1 MHEDAAIIAPIEAE
15 QVNHTGRYCSNRFFM
30 TKNSPTWSMP
40 AFPAVVLSDARSHL
54 RYRQLSAISVRQD
67 IVKYGCLQLGQS
79 SSRRFFVWKNLQWK
93 RSQSED
99 RRVGLSG
106 WRRGEKRSVSAWSI
120 RYDPRARLDYCG
132 SGNVTSTPPMTS
144 FSLKFLFGLS
154 VCALWQP
161 THPCEMARSAKTA

>member
-1 MHEDAAIIAPIEAE
+1 MGLSRGVFYLPSPAARRSVMEGEDNVLRELLVEITGLLKSYPETLERRAAEIERSGKDPELASKLLK
-15 QVNHTGRYCSNRFFM
+15 GADAM

-54 RYRQLSAISVRQD
+54 RYRQISAISVRQD
-67 IVKYGCLQLGQS
+67 IVKCGCLQLGQS

-106 WRRGEKRSVSAWSI
+106 WRRGEKRSVSA
-120 RYDPRARLDYCG
+120 
-132 SGNVTSTPPMTS
+132 
-144 FSLKFLFGLS
+144 
-154 VCALWQP
+154 
-161 THPCEMARSAKTA
+161 